1 MKNSQNTPTL
11 ETKRLILRKF
21 TENDIE
27 ALFNIYRDEDVN
39 TYLPW
44 YTVKSLKE
52 AKTFFDEKYLAAYR
66 MDKGYRYAICLKT
79 DNVPI
84 GYVNVSVDDHHDLGY
99 GLRKEFWHKGI
110 VTEASKA
117 VIEQVKKDGFLYITA
132 THDVKNP
139 RSGGVM
145 KQLGMSYK
153 YSYEEQWQPKDI
165 LVTFRMY
172 QLNFDGQEDRTYK
185 KYWDNSSVHFV
196 EDMIE

>member
-1 MKNSQNTPTL
+1 MKNHNTPILQT
-11 ETKRLILRKF
+11 ERLILRRF

-27 ALFNIYRDEDVN
+27 ALFHIYKDEEVN

-44 YTVKSLKE
+44 FPLKSLEE
-52 AKTFFDEKYLAAYR
+52 AEMFYKDKYEKAYQL
-66 MDKGYRYAICLKT
+66 DNGYRYAICLKT

-84 GYVNVSVDDHHDLGY
+84 GYVNVSIDDNHDLGY
-99 GLRKEFWHKGI
+99 GLRKEFWHRGI

-117 VIEQVKKDGFLYITA
+117 VIEQVKKDGLLYVTA
-132 THDVKNP
+132 THDIKNP

-172 QLNFDGQEDRTYK
+172 QLNFDGLNERVYK
-185 KYWDNSSVHFV
+185 KYWDTYPVHF
-196 EDMIE
+196 IEKGV

>member
-1 MKNSQNTPTL
+1 MKNHNTPILQT
-11 ETKRLILRKF
+11 ERLILRRF

-27 ALFNIYRDEDVN
+27 ALFHIYKDQEVN

-44 YTVKSLKE
+44 FPLKSLEE
-52 AKTFFDEKYLAAYR
+52 AEMFYKDKYEKAYQL
-66 MDKGYRYAICLKT
+66 DNGYRYAICLKT

-84 GYVNVSVDDHHDLGY
+84 GYVNVSIDDNHDLGY
-99 GLRKEFWHKGI
+99 GLRKEFWHRGI

-117 VIEQVKKDGFLYITA
+117 VIEQVKKDGLLYVTA
-132 THDVKNP
+132 THDIKNP

-172 QLNFDGQEDRTYK
+172 QLNFDGLNERVYK
-185 KYWDNSSVHFV
+185 KYWDTYPVHFI
-196 EDMIE
+196 EKDM